1 MKIAPKFTLALIAG
15 ILAVH
20 TGSAAIRVQREV
32 RLFQH
37 DTSRDTKMLGRAIA
51 YSAENAWR
59 AGGDAEVARLIAR
72 ATRREHH
79 VSIRWVWLD
88 APPGHEQ
95 APVVATGLLEP
106 LAQGRSAI
114 VRASKRDPAF
124 YTYLPVDVPGD
135 RIAAIEVKDPFED
148 AQSYL
153 RQSVINISLATLVLV
168 VLCALL
174 AWGLGTVFIGRR
186 VRLLVE
192 QARRVGQGDLEQRLV
207 IASKDEIGELAR
219 EMNKMCDGLQEAHE
233 RAEAATRAR
242 IAAMEQLRHADRLT
256 TVGTL
261 ASGVAHELGTPIN
274 VVEGYAQLLREDPA
288 MPEQA
293 RDSADVISRQC
304 KRMTQIIRQLLDFA
318 RRGGISGVAADLRQV
333 ASETLRMIE
342 PLARKR
348 EVNTVLEQSDT
359 AAIARIEHGPMQQ
372 VLANLVINGL
382 HAMPKGG
389 TLTVRVYQERA
400 APPGTGEPEADYLC
414 VSVQDAGIGMDEEVR
429 KRIFEPFFTTKEVG
443 EGTGLGLSVAYGIVR
458 DHGGWIDVAS
468 EPGQGSR
475 FSIYLPAEQAA

>member
-15 ILAVH
+15 IVAVH

-37 DTSRDTKMLGRAIA
+37 DTSRDTKMLGRTLA

-59 AGGDAEVARLIAR
+59 AGGEAEVARLIAH

-79 VSIRWVWLD
+79 VSIRWIWLD

-95 APVVATGLLEP
+95 APTVAIELLEP
-106 LAQGRSAI
+106 LTRGRSTI
-114 VRASKRDPAF
+114 TRASKDDPAF
-124 YTYLPVDVPGD
+124 YTYLPVNIPGD
-135 RIAAIEVKDPFED
+135 RIAAIEVKDPFDD
-148 AQSYL
+148 AQSYM
-153 RQSVINISLATLVLV
+153 RQSIINISLATLALV
-168 VLCALL
+168 ALCALL
-174 AWGLGTVFIGRR
+174 AWGLGAALIGRR

-192 QARRVGQGDLEQRLV
+192 QARRVGKGDLAQRLM
-207 IASKDEIGELAR
+207 IASRDEIGELAR
-219 EMNKMCDGLQEAHE
+219 EMNKMCEGLQHAHE

-242 IAAMEQLRHADRLT
+242 IATMEQLRHADRLT

-288 MPEQA
+288 ISEQA
-293 RDSADVISRQC
+293 RESVDVISRQC

-318 RRGGISGVAADLRQV
+318 RRGGIRGALADLRQV

-348 EVNTVLEQSDT
+348 DVKIILEQSAD
-359 AAIARIEHGPMQQ
+359 AAVARIEHGPMQQ
-372 VLANLVINGL
+372 VLANLMINGL
-382 HAMPKGG
+382 HAMPNGG
-389 TLTVRVYQERA
+389 TLSLRVYQDRA

-414 VSVQDAGIGMDEEVR
+414 VSVEDTGIGMDEEVR
-429 KRIFEPFFTTKEVG
+429 ERIFEPFFTTKDVG
-443 EGTGLGLSVAYGIVR
+443 EGTGLGLAVAYGIVR
-458 DHGGWIDVAS
+458 DHGGWIDVVSA
-468 EPGQGSR
+468 PGQGSR
-475 FSIYLPAEQAA
+475 FSIYLPPEQAA

>member
-32 RLFQH
+32 RFLQQ
-37 DTSRDTKMLGRAIA
+37 DTSLDTKMLGRALA

-59 AGGDAEVARLIAR
+59 AGGEAEVARLIAR
-72 ATRREHH
+72 ATGREHH

-95 APVVATGLLEP
+95 APTVAAELLEP
-106 LAQGRSAI
+106 VTRGHSAI
-114 VRASKRDPAF
+114 TRASKRDPAF
-124 YTYLPVDVPGD
+124 YTYLPLNLPGD
-135 RIAAIEVKDPFED
+135 RIAAIEVKDPFVH

-153 RQSVINISLATLVLV
+153 RQSIVNISLVTLLLV
-168 VLCALL
+168 ALCALL
-174 AWGLGTVFIGRR
+174 AWGLGTVLIGRR

-192 QARRVGQGDLEQRLV
+192 QARRVGRGELEQRLV
-207 IASKDEIGELAR
+207 IASRDEIGELAR
-219 EMNKMCDGLQEAHE
+219 EMNKMCEGLQDAHE
-233 RAEAATRAR
+233 RAEVATRAR
-242 IAAMEQLRHADRLT
+242 IAAMEQLRHADRLA

-261 ASGVAHELGTPIN
+261 ASGIAHELGTPLN
-274 VVEGYAQLLREDPA
+274 VIEGYAQLLREDPA
-288 MPEQA
+288 VSEQVG
-293 RDSADVISRQC
+293 DSVHVISRQC

-318 RRGGISGVAADLRQV
+318 RRGEISGVAADLRQV

-348 EVNTVLEQSDT
+348 EVKAILEQSDQ
-359 AAIARIEHGPMQQ
+359 AALARIEYGAMQQ

-389 TLTVRVYQERA
+389 TLTLRVSQERA

-414 VSVQDAGIGMDEEVR
+414 VSVEDTGIGMDEGVR
-429 KRIFEPFFTTKEVG
+429 ARIFEPFFTTKDVG

-475 FSIYLPAEQAA
+475 FSIYLPPEQAA